1 MPGESNFVAGYPSRT
16 LLNYYVMDKPLRIV
30 IYVVLGLVVFHL
42 VFDLFNTRSNIK
54 TVIQN
59 LEKSR
64 ANVDSALNEIRIS
77 QDKLKS
83 MQEDLDKFSLY
94 IKDIQGRV
102 ELNDMQKILDDKK
115 YALKKDSIRGLI
127 DKMKVELK
135 ITDTLPDILEK

>member
-1 MPGESNFVAGYPSRT
+1 
-16 LLNYYVMDKPLRIV
+16 MDKPLRIV

-42 VFDLFNTRSNIK
+42 VFDLFNSKSNIK
-54 TVIQN
+54 AVIQN

-102 ELNDMQKILDDKK
+102 ELNDMEKILDDKK
-115 YALKKDSIRGLI
+115 YKLKKDSIRGLI
-127 DKMKVELK
+127 DKMKEELQ